1 MNVSTTI
8 GTAAYRKPVRKPLGG
23 GLSARVVNTAAS
35 WLRPLLRMPLLL
47 WSLVVAAALLAFFVH
62 LLNEQVLRGQMLR
75 EEQRSAAT
83 RPASRAA
90 ANPQHPGN
98 LLVATRQPMTRP

>member
-1 MNVSTTI
+1 MNISTTFE
-8 GTAAYRKPVRKPLGG
+8 TTVFRKSVRKPLAGG
-23 GLSARVVNTAAS
+23 FSASMANTAAR
-35 WLRPLLRMPLLL
+35 WLQPFLRMPLLL

-75 EEQRSAAT
+75 EEQRAAAT
-83 RPASRAA
+83 RPASRVA

-98 LLVATRQPMTRP
+98 QLVITRQPMTRP